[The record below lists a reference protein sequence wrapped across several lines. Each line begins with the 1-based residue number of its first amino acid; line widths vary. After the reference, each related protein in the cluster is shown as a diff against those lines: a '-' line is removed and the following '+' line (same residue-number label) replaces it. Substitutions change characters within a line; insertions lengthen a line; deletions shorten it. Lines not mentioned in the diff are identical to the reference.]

1 MFTLYRKEQDMHETR
16 VLMGDSKA
24 KVGLSFMY
32 DAPPGLE
39 KKSKFIYRLILI
51 GFTRKSEIIL
61 SLYYV
66 FKCIQNFEI

>member
-1 MFTLYRKEQDMHETR
+1 MKYYVLIKNSFYRKEQDMHETR

-39 KKSKFIYRLILI
+39 KK
-51 GFTRKSEIIL
+51 G
-61 SLYYV
+61 
-66 FKCIQNFEI
+66 

>member
-1 MFTLYRKEQDMHETR
+1 MLKIYRKEQDMHETR

-39 KKSKFIYRLILI
+39 KKSQFCYL
-51 GFTRKSEIIL
+51 F
-61 SLYYV
+61 
-66 FKCIQNFEI
+66 FW